1 MTREVGVDRIERLKT
16 VLGQEI
22 EGAEISHRTLGD
34 LKGVEF
40 NVVVGDKKPAVLLI
54 SWERFQDEQS
64 QEAQTRTES
73 YVRQAAALLKAEISL
88 LLKSDGTLET
98 ID

>member
-1 MTREVGVDRIERLKT
+1 M
-16 VLGQEI
+16 LGGLDQLGNVRVPADAAQLDLP
-22 EGAEISHRTLGD
+22 EGE
-34 LKGVEF
+34 
-40 NVVVGDKKPAVLLI
+40 LLI